1 MIRRPPRSTLFP
13 YTTLFRSAAPRR
25 HTAGKSASWWQWMH
39 GSRGRPPPR
48 LRHGMRRHRGG
59 RRANDFRTVFARV
72 PWCIPSH
79 CADAPL
85 QSFKG
90 ALGHGSGP
98 PGRGWRS
105 FNVAV
110 ISWQS
115 RSCDG
120 QETASRA
127 DPVAAATPPCY
138 KLAVPP
144 SQPAP
149 DAGTQGFFRGW
160 AGPPPAQCRAGTGI
174 TRGRT
179 GMLIG
184 VPAETMAGETRVAAT
199 PETVKKLRAQGHVL
213 RVQAGA
219 GVAGSG
225 AAAFYEAAGAEIVD
239 VAGAPRAPPSVSGSI
254 T

>member
-1 MIRRPPRSTLFP
+1 MSSTIQLTEFLKLCRAMCNGFLGHSPSEPLLKLCYLHPRGCFWRKRPLFPLLPLMAAQGRPACAVRWSAGRIARRTARRPDGWRCSSCRPA
-13 YTTLFRSAAPRR
+13 AAPRR
-25 HTAGKSASWWQWMH
+25 HTAGKSASWRQWMH

-48 LRHGMRRHRGG
+48 RRPGMRRRRGG

-90 ALGHGSGP
+90 ALGHGSGA

-160 AGPPPAQCRAGTGI
+160 AGPPPA
-174 TRGRT
+174 
-179 GMLIG
+179 
-184 VPAETMAGETRVAAT
+184 
-199 PETVKKLRAQGHVL
+199 
-213 RVQAGA
+213 
-219 GVAGSG
+219 
-225 AAAFYEAAGAEIVD
+225 
-239 VAGAPRAPPSVSGSI
+239 
-254 T
+254 